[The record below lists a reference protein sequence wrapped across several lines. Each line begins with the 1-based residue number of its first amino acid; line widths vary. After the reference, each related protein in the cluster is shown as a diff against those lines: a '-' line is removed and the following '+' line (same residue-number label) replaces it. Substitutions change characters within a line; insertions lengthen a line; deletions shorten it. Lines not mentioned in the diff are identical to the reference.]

1 MCISYFYYNP
11 SDEVN
16 QKKIVM
22 SGTITDHSRLF
33 NKIAKQIYQR
43 YTGVGIQL
51 GLTYEYL
58 DNELET
64 GEIKL
69 RPGST
74 KALRMLHLWKESVTE
89 EECTYSMLAA
99 ALKSEEYKKCAYE
112 HCYTTGNYMIN
123 NLFCA
128 CPDGQLY
135 H

>member
-16 QKKIVM
+16 QKKTVM

-33 NKIAKQIYQR
+33 NKIAKQIYKR

-58 DNELET
+58 ENELET
-64 GEIKL
+64 GEIKMQ
-69 RPGST
+69 PGNI

-89 EECTYSMLAA
+89 DECTYSMLAA
-99 ALKSEEYKKCAYE
+99 ALESEEYKKCAYE
-112 HCYTTGNYMIN
+112 HCYTTLVIT
-123 NLFCA
+123 
-128 CPDGQLY
+128 
-135 H
+135 